1 MELLQDAILKYI
13 AKQTIVHPNDI
24 IDNFQK
30 EKYDMKHITQAITD
44 IDSEDLI
51 STARGK
57 TASICLTREGKKALK
72 VGFANYL
79 KMKEQEN
86 KLNDKIKITT
96 LWSNYINIANAVWG
110 AVGFILGVLA
120 KDRLTDLWEWLSTI
134 F

>member
-1 MELLQDAILKYI
+1 
-13 AKQTIVHPNDI
+13 
-24 IDNFQK
+24 
-30 EKYDMKHITQAITD
+30 MKHITQAITD